1 MFGKIRRFYYDNK
14 EYIWKRI
21 IVVIVILGI
30 IYFINFQMK
39 QQRKKVENNVPII
52 NNNYTTSTTN
62 STIINDKSAV
72 DGTTFSKSQK
82 DEEVGI
88 IQNFIEYCNNKK
100 FNFHRYW

>member
-1 MFGKIRRFYYDNK
+1 
-14 EYIWKRI
+14 
-21 IVVIVILGI
+21 
-30 IYFINFQMK
+30 MK

-52 NNNYTTSTTN
+52 NNNYTTSTTKEVTTN

-88 IQNFIEYCNNKK
+88 IQNFIEYCNNKNIEK
-100 FNFHRYW
+100 AYELLSDDCKSEMYPTANDFYSKYINFS